1 MMNTTKEWNKYP
13 ATCTWKWMVGRR
25 LFPFGKAYF
34 QGHVSFRAASTGG
47 CSFASHDSNRITS
60 RSDVGFSKEKLKGY
74 KSRWR
79 KIGLR
84 GVIVVQ
90 ISKEIWISMKSKS
103 LFFGKIGFQKLHK
116 LTKTTIYAKQN
127 LLQSCESTKNQK
139 IAFITSI
146 YIYAKTTAIRE
157 STWTGKKL

>member
-1 MMNTTKEWNKYP
+1 
-13 ATCTWKWMVGRR
+13 
-25 LFPFGKAYF
+25 
-34 QGHVSFRAASTGG
+34 
-47 CSFASHDSNRITS
+47 
-60 RSDVGFSKEKLKGY
+60 
-74 KSRWR
+74 
-79 KIGLR
+79 
-84 GVIVVQ
+84 
-90 ISKEIWISMKSKS
+90 MKSKS